1 MSLWRRPAYQTKFK
15 ASDINVTAWVA
26 SGALK
31 ALPVLSDTTVRR
43 SAVEQENLKP
53 YKKSEK
59 RPHISWSEQQ
69 PYYLQVFQKIS
80 IAGRR
85 VTGWTKMFESSGSQ
99 IYWNQLWNTIRNR
112 RLRGIKV
119 GYDLF
124 KCRWSCVNIMLF

>member
-1 MSLWRRPAYQTKFK
+1 MSLGRRPAYQTKFK

-59 RPHISWSEQQ
+59 RPYILKRTTTLLFASFSKD
-69 PYYLQVFQKIS
+69 FN
-80 IAGRR
+80 GRKKSNR
-85 VTGWTKMFESSGSQ
+85 V
-99 IYWNQLWNTIRNR
+99 I
-112 RLRGIKV
+112 
-119 GYDLF
+119 LF
-124 KCRWSCVNIMLF
+124 KLGPIVLCDRYHRWVFTAISKTRFL